1 MYFWTVKLFYEI
13 HNAKNHAA
21 FAENALLAN
30 KMIWVWVENEF
41 YDAMQQTKPVVFSNN
56 YLIILLQGIPK
67 RLK

>member
-1 MYFWTVKLFYEI
+1 MHFWTVKLFYEI
-13 HNAKNHAA
+13 HNVKNHAV

-30 KMIWVWVENEF
+30 KMIWVWVKNEF
-41 YDAMQQTKPVVFSNN
+41 YNTMQHTKPVVFSNN